1 MRFMHATKQQ
11 SSDGSVFTH
20 KLLGDAFAVQ
30 LEQLRVLLSEVSKDL
45 SEENLLESKRA

>member
-30 LEQLRVLLSEVSKDL
+30 LEQLRVLLFEVSKGFL
-45 SEENLLESKRA
+45 KNNLLEQA